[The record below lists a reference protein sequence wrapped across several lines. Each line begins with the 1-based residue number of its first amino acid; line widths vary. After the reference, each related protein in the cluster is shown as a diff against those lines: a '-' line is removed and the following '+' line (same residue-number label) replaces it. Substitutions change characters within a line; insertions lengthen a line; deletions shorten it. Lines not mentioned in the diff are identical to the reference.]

1 MDSIDSDIALEV
13 INIENARLLNLYK
26 KSNNVA
32 DKKIYKSK
40 ILKLLQ
46 QQKEVYNVNE
56 KVIKEVLENYKRKN

>member
-46 QQKEVYNVNE
+46 QQKEVYNANE

>member
-46 QQKEVYNVNE
+46 QQKEVYNANE
-56 KVIKEVLENYKRKN
+56 KVIKEDLENYKRKN